1 MMNVYKISAVTLLI
15 KDMSRS
21 CMFYSKIPGFKL
33 IYGGSPSDLF
43 TSYEIGNSSVYLNLE
58 LFKMMTNNQEREAR
72 NAVKIILHTEDVD
85 ELYFYFKSDKT
96 ISRLVLFDNEPTDAS
111 WGERYFHIRDPD
123 GYLLSFAKTIK
134 NQKHIDKA
142 L

>member
-15 KDMSRS
+15 KEMKRS
-21 CMFYSKIPGFKL
+21 CNFYSKIPGFKL
-33 IYGGSPSDLF
+33 IYGGYPSDLF
-43 TSYEIGNSSVYLNLE
+43 TTYEIGNSAVYLNLE
-58 LFKMMTNNQEREAR
+58 LFKMIANSQKGDRR
-72 NAVKIILHTEDVD
+72 NAVKIILHTENVD
-85 ELYFYFKSDKT
+85 ELYFYFKKDRT
-96 ISRLVLFDNEPTDAS
+96 ISRLILFENEPTDAS

-134 NQKHIDKA
+134 NQE